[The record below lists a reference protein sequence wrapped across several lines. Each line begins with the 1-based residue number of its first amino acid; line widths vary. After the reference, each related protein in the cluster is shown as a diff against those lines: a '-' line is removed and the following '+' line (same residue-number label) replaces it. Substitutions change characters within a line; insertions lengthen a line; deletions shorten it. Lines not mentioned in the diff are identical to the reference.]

1 MTQAPS
7 SFASRAYSVQAASL
21 DVGELIPIP
30 VGVITF
36 DFNFLEDVE
45 TFEEYRDRILA
56 YGTLLSE
63 LNVDPEE
70 VEWNNINGWDY
81 VSDDPVVIN
90 EFAVLHDG
98 EVVEPEDYLEPF
110 FVEAV
115 VQEVTTNPRRYP
127 KVDAYEL
134 AESLLGQY
142 RVSYDE
148 QNGLGF
154 FRRIEQVEGQEVRV
168 IADLNLARPDSLP
181 DPWQALNDA
190 DDVDGSEY

>member
-1 MTQAPS
+1 MKPTTI
-7 SFASRAYSVQAASL
+7 
-21 DVGELIPIP
+21 DVGELLPISI
-30 VGVITF
+30 GVVTF
-36 DFNFLEDVE
+36 DLDFLNGVD

-56 YGTLLSE
+56 YGTLLAE
-63 LNVDPEE
+63 LNIDPEE

-190 DDVDGSEY
+190 DDVDGSDY